1 MYEYVAKKTNIVYF
15 SEKKDENLVQDQETE
30 AEKDLVLV
38 NENEDILGLKIGRNV
53 PDQGKDED
61 LERTGKGDPGREK
74 IVGGLDPER

>member
-1 MYEYVAKKTNIVYF
+1 M
-15 SEKKDENLVQDQETE
+15 
-30 AEKDLVLV
+30 

-61 LERTGKGDPGREK
+61 LERTGKGGPGREK